1 MAEVRRRLFTEKESP
16 WKYTQ
21 ETWPSKHWKQSNF
34 YSNLFSDTNWYQ
46 YTRAD
51 IFQRAM
57 NDGYRERMM
66 EEQRERMKEREE
78 EENWIKWSAER
89 EKKYVKELEE
99 ETERAQIQKEI
110 TELKE
115 ERENVKKEREY
126 KMKVEMDMITQMEE
140 LKKELID
147 GRERERATE
156 RILRENIQQ

>member
-1 MAEVRRRLFTEKESP
+1 MAGFRRRLFKEKESP

-66 EEQRERMKEREE
+66 EEQREMRRERYEE
-78 EENWIKWSAER
+78 ERWRRWSAER
-89 EKKYVKELEE
+89 EKKEAKELEE
-99 ETERAQIQKEI
+99 RGRDKMKIVTLQKEMEEI
-110 TELKE
+110 RDELMAE
-115 ERENVKKEREY
+115 RERNVRERENRWSAEKEKKRKIGLNGVLKERRN
-126 KMKVEMDMITQMEE
+126 M
-140 LKKELID
+140 LS
-147 GRERERATE
+147 
-156 RILRENIQQ
+156 N